1 MVERVI
7 VLPTRDNAGASLARK
22 VTAIRRELLALAGG
36 FSETRQHGQWL
47 DGGKVYRD
55 VSIRV
60 TTTVDDEQDAA
71 IVARLATWCEQL
83 RQVCLYT
90 HATQVS
96 ADFVYPAIQDTA
108 NVA

>member
-7 VLPTRDNAGASLARK
+7 VLPTRDNDGVSLARH
-22 VTAIRRELLALAGG
+22 VTAIRREILALAGG
-36 FSETRQHGQWL
+36 FSETRQQGRWV

-55 VSIRV
+55 TSIRL

-71 IVARLATWCEQL
+71 IVARLAVWCGQL
-83 RQVCLYT
+83 RQICLYT
-90 HATQVS
+90 HATQVT
-96 ADFVYPAIQDTA
+96 ADFVYPVNQDTA